1 MQSLLPNY
9 VNYINSAQNSF
20 KIMQEATVLIFV
32 INTLSK
38 EYRKFLSF
46 EEHIAEICDIQA
58 ICASIENMLLT
69 ANNLGLGS
77 LWIGDIFFVYP
88 ELKHWLNKKGEII
101 AYIALLG
108 YADEKPVV
116 RPRKDFDSSTDGSII
131 CQRSK

>member
-9 VNYINSAQNSF
+9 VNYINKAQNSF

-32 INTLSK
+32 MNTLSK

-46 EEHIAEICDIQA
+46 EEHIAEICDTQA

-88 ELKHWLNKKGEII
+88 ELKYWLNKKGEII

-116 RPRKDFDSSTDGSII
+116 RPRKDFDKIV
-131 CQRSK
+131 Q

>member
-58 ICASIENMLLT
+58 ICASIKNMLLT

-88 ELKHWLNKKGEII
+88 ELKYWLNKKGEII

-116 RPRKDFDSSTDGSII
+116 RPRKDFDKIV
-131 CQRSK
+131 Q

>member
-1 MQSLLPNY
+1 
-9 VNYINSAQNSF
+9 
-20 KIMQEATVLIFV
+20 MQEATVLIFV
-32 INTLSK
+32 MNTLSK

-46 EEHIAEICDIQA
+46 EEDIAEICDTQA

-88 ELKHWLNKKGEII
+88 ELKYWLNKKGEII

-116 RPRKDFDSSTDGSII
+116 RPRKDFDKIG
-131 CQRSK
+131 Q

>member
-9 VNYINSAQNSF
+9 VNYINKAQNSF

-32 INTLSK
+32 MNTLSK

-46 EEHIAEICDIQA
+46 EEHIAEICDTQA

-88 ELKHWLNKKGEII
+88 ELKYWLNKKGEII

-116 RPRKDFDSSTDGSII
+116 RPRKDFDKIG
-131 CQRSK
+131 Q

>member
-46 EEHIAEICDIQA
+46 EEHIAEILQA
-58 ICASIENMLLT
+58 ICASIKNMLLT

-77 LWIGDIFFVYP
+77 LGIGDIFFVYP

-101 AYIALLG
+101 VYIALLG
-108 YADEKPVV
+108 YVDEKPVV
-116 RPRKDFDSSTDGSII
+116 RPRKDFDKIV
-131 CQRSK
+131 QWRE

>member
-58 ICASIENMLLT
+58 ICASIKNMLLT

-101 AYIALLG
+101 VYIALLG
-108 YADEKPVV
+108 YVDEKPVV
-116 RPRKDFDSSTDGSII
+116 RPRKDFDKLV
-131 CQRSK
+131 QWRE

>member
-9 VNYINSAQNSF
+9 VNYINTAQNSF

-58 ICASIENMLLT
+58 ICASIKNMLLT

-101 AYIALLG
+101 VYIALLG
-108 YADEKPVV
+108 YVDEKPVV
-116 RPRKDFDSSTDGSII
+116 RPRKDFDKIV
-131 CQRSK
+131 QWRE

>member
-58 ICASIENMLLT
+58 ICASIKNMLLT
-69 ANNLGLGS
+69 AINLGLGS

-101 AYIALLG
+101 VYIALLG
-108 YADEKPVV
+108 YVDEKPVV
-116 RPRKDFDSSTDGSII
+116 RPRKDFDKIV
-131 CQRSK
+131 QWRE

>member
-1 MQSLLPNY
+1 
-9 VNYINSAQNSF
+9 
-20 KIMQEATVLIFV
+20 MQEATVLIFV

-46 EEHIAEICDIQA
+46 EEHIVEICDIQA

-88 ELKHWLNKKGEII
+88 KLKHWLNKKGEII

-116 RPRKDFDSSTDGSII
+116 RPRKDFDKIG
-131 CQRSK
+131 Q

>member
-58 ICASIENMLLT
+58 ICASIKNMLLT

-101 AYIALLG
+101 VYIALLG
-108 YADEKPVV
+108 YVDEKPVV
-116 RPRKDFDSSTDGSII
+116 RPRKDFDKIVLW
-131 CQRSK
+131 RE

>member
-9 VNYINSAQNSF
+9 VNYINKAQNSF

-58 ICASIENMLLT
+58 ICASIKNMLLT

-101 AYIALLG
+101 VYIALLG
-108 YADEKPVV
+108 YVDEKPVV
-116 RPRKDFDSSTDGSII
+116 RPRKDFDKIV
-131 CQRSK
+131 QWRE

>member
-1 MQSLLPNY
+1 M
-9 VNYINSAQNSF
+9 
-20 KIMQEATVLIFV
+20 
-32 INTLSK
+32 NTLSK

-46 EEHIAEICDIQA
+46 EEDIAEICDIQA

-69 ANNLGLGS
+69 ANHLGLGS

-108 YADEKPVV
+108 YADEKLVV
-116 RPRKDFDSSTDGSII
+116 RPRKDFDKIV
-131 CQRSK
+131 Q

>member
-58 ICASIENMLLT
+58 ICASIKNMLLT
-69 ANNLGLGS
+69 VNNLGLGS

-101 AYIALLG
+101 VYIALLG
-108 YADEKPVV
+108 YVDEKPVL
-116 RPRKDFDSSTDGSII
+116 RPRKDFDKIV
-131 CQRSK
+131 QWRE

>member
-9 VNYINSAQNSF
+9 VNYINRAQNSF

-101 AYIALLG
+101 VYIALLG
-108 YADEKPVV
+108 YVDEKPVV
-116 RPRKDFDSSTDGSII
+116 RPRKDFDKIV
-131 CQRSK
+131 QWRE

>member
-58 ICASIENMLLT
+58 ICASIKNMLLT

-88 ELKHWLNKKGEII
+88 ELNHWLNKKGEII
-101 AYIALLG
+101 VYIALLG
-108 YADEKPVV
+108 YVDEKPVV
-116 RPRKDFDSSTDGSII
+116 RPRKDFDKIV
-131 CQRSK
+131 QWRE

>member
-46 EEHIAEICDIQA
+46 EEHIAEICDIKA
-58 ICASIENMLLT
+58 ICASIKNMLLT

-77 LWIGDIFFVYP
+77 LGIGDIFFVYP

-101 AYIALLG
+101 VYIALLG
-108 YADEKPVV
+108 YVDEKPVV
-116 RPRKDFDSSTDGSII
+116 RPRKDFDKIV
-131 CQRSK
+131 QWRE

>member
-46 EEHIAEICDIQA
+46 EEHITEICDIQA

-116 RPRKDFDSSTDGSII
+116 RPRKDFDKIG
-131 CQRSK
+131 Q

>member
-58 ICASIENMLLT
+58 ICASIKNMLLT

-88 ELKHWLNKKGEII
+88 ELKHWLNKRVK
-101 AYIALLG
+101 
-108 YADEKPVV
+108 
-116 RPRKDFDSSTDGSII
+116 
-131 CQRSK
+131 

>member
-46 EEHIAEICDIQA
+46 EEHIAEICEIQA
-58 ICASIENMLLT
+58 ICASIKNMLLT

-77 LWIGDIFFVYP
+77 LWIGDIFFIYP

-101 AYIALLG
+101 VYIALLG
-108 YADEKPVV
+108 YVDEKPVV
-116 RPRKDFDSSTDGSII
+116 RPRKDFDKIV
-131 CQRSK
+131 QWRE

>member
-58 ICASIENMLLT
+58 ICASIKNMLLT

-101 AYIALLG
+101 VYFALLG
-108 YADEKPVV
+108 YVDEKPVV
-116 RPRKDFDSSTDGSII
+116 RPRKDFDKIV
-131 CQRSK
+131 QWRE

>member
-58 ICASIENMLLT
+58 ICASIKNMLLT

-101 AYIALLG
+101 VYIALLG
-108 YADEKPVV
+108 YVDEKPIV
-116 RPRKDFDSSTDGSII
+116 RPRKDFDKIV
-131 CQRSK
+131 QWRE

>member
-1 MQSLLPNY
+1 
-9 VNYINSAQNSF
+9 
-20 KIMQEATVLIFV
+20 MQEATVLIFV

-69 ANNLGLGS
+69 VNNLRLGS

-116 RPRKDFDSSTDGSII
+116 RPRKDFDKIV
-131 CQRSK
+131 Q

>member
-9 VNYINSAQNSF
+9 VNYINKAQNSF

-32 INTLSK
+32 MNTLSK

-46 EEHIAEICDIQA
+46 EEDIAEICDTQA

-77 LWIGDIFFVYP
+77 LWNRRYFLCISRIKILV
-88 ELKHWLNKKGEII
+88 K
-101 AYIALLG
+101 
-108 YADEKPVV
+108 
-116 RPRKDFDSSTDGSII
+116 
-131 CQRSK
+131 

>member
-58 ICASIENMLLT
+58 ICASIKNMLLT

-101 AYIALLG
+101 VYIALLG
-108 YADEKPVV
+108 YVDENPVV
-116 RPRKDFDSSTDGSII
+116 RPRKDFDKIV
-131 CQRSK
+131 QWRE

>member
-58 ICASIENMLLT
+58 ICASIKNMLLT

-101 AYIALLG
+101 VYIALLG
-108 YADEKPVV
+108 YVDEKPVV
-116 RPRKDFDSSTDGSII
+116 RPRKIFDKIV
-131 CQRSK
+131 QWRE

>member
-58 ICASIENMLLT
+58 ICASIKNMLLT
-69 ANNLGLGS
+69 ANNLGLGN

-101 AYIALLG
+101 VYIALLG
-108 YADEKPVV
+108 YVDEKPVV
-116 RPRKDFDSSTDGSII
+116 RPRKDFDKIV
-131 CQRSK
+131 QWRE

>member
-9 VNYINSAQNSF
+9 VNYINKAQNSF

-32 INTLSK
+32 MNTLSK

-46 EEHIAEICDIQA
+46 EEDIAEICDTKA

-88 ELKHWLNKKGEII
+88 ELKYWLNKKGEII

-116 RPRKDFDSSTDGSII
+116 RPRKDFDKIV
-131 CQRSK
+131 Q

>member
-58 ICASIENMLLT
+58 ICASIKNMLLT

-101 AYIALLG
+101 VYIALLG
-108 YADEKPVV
+108 YVDEKPVV
-116 RPRKDFDSSTDGSII
+116 RPRKDFDKIV
-131 CQRSK
+131 

>member
-9 VNYINSAQNSF
+9 VNYINKAQNSF

-32 INTLSK
+32 MNTLSK

-46 EEHIAEICDIQA
+46 EEDIAEICDTQA

-77 LWIGDIFFVYP
+77 LWIGDILFVYP
-88 ELKHWLNKKGEII
+88 ELKYWLNKKGEII

-116 RPRKDFDSSTDGSII
+116 RPRKDFDKIV
-131 CQRSK
+131 Q

>member
-58 ICASIENMLLT
+58 ICASIKNMLLT

-101 AYIALLG
+101 VYIALLG
-108 YADEKPVV
+108 YVDEKPVV
-116 RPRKDFDSSTDGSII
+116 RPRKDFDKIG
-131 CQRSK
+131 Q

>member
-58 ICASIENMLLT
+58 ICASIKNMLFT

-101 AYIALLG
+101 VYIALLG
-108 YADEKPVV
+108 YVDEKPVV
-116 RPRKDFDSSTDGSII
+116 RPRKDFDKIV
-131 CQRSK
+131 QWRE

>member
-1 MQSLLPNY
+1 MYADLLPNY

-58 ICASIENMLLT
+58 ICASIKNMLLT

-101 AYIALLG
+101 VYIALLG
-108 YADEKPVV
+108 YVDEKPVV
-116 RPRKDFDSSTDGSII
+116 RPRKDFDKIV
-131 CQRSK
+131 QWRE

>member
-69 ANNLGLGS
+69 VNNLGLGS

-101 AYIALLG
+101 VYIALLG
-108 YADEKPVV
+108 YVDEKPVV
-116 RPRKDFDSSTDGSII
+116 RPRKDFDKIV
-131 CQRSK
+131 QWRE